1 MRLRRAPCCPAER
14 DLPVQI
20 AKLLII
26 PFVCLVERCW
36 LGRVF
41 TKPVILSVLT
51 VVTGVAIVYA
61 ALLPPGAR
69 GLARAP
75 CLTCLTGSKLG
86 QVHCCTCSWCS
97 GFSQSA
103 PQPAEVSLASLG
115 NSRCL

>member
-1 MRLRRAPCCPAER
+1 M
-14 DLPVQI
+14 QI

-61 ALLPPGAR
+61 ALPPSGAR
-69 GLARAP
+69 RWPARPACLA
-75 CLTCLTGSKLG
+75 
-86 QVHCCTCSWCS
+86 
-97 GFSQSA
+97 
-103 PQPAEVSLASLG
+103 
-115 NSRCL
+115 